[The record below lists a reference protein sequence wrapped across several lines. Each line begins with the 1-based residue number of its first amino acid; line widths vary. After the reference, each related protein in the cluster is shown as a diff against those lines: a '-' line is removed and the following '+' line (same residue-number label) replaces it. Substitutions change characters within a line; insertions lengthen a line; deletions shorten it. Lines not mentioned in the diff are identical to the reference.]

1 MSHGEDNT
9 SHGED
14 NMSHGH
20 LAQIILIYTQKQ
32 IDLIMTTILK
42 NTDKIYEENP
52 DDNYRANCTN
62 RLSYIRVVR
71 MFTTTVDFRDKHND
85 KTKERHKLQESK
97 PH

>member
-1 MSHGEDNT
+1 MS
-9 SHGED
+9 
-14 NMSHGH
+14 
-20 LAQIILIYTQKQ
+20 LQKQ

-71 MFTTTVDFRDKHND
+71 MFTTTVDFKDFCARNTFPLYIAQMHALHGKA
-85 KTKERHKLQESK
+85 
-97 PH
+97 